1 MNMSNSDFPF
11 TLWLTGISASG
22 KTTLAKNIIK
32 KLHNDTSF
40 GEVLLIDGDE
50 IREKIGFYKYS
61 NTQRE
66 QIGNLKAELAEK
78 ENKKG
83 KVVIVTGIAAK
94 SEWRKEYRNI
104 IKNYYEIYLTCSLE
118 ACTKRDYK
126 NQYDKV
132 KTGHIKNFAGVTDQ
146 YEEHEEVDLI
156 INTETNAI
164 EDSVDILYNFIN
176 KIRKKS

>member
-1 MNMSNSDFPF
+1 MSNSNSPF

-32 KLHNDTSF
+32 KLHKDTSF
-40 GEVLLIDGDE
+40 GDVLLIDGDE

-83 KVVIVTGIAAK
+83 KVVLLLALLQNLNGEKNIVI
-94 SEWRKEYRNI
+94 
-104 IKNYYEIYLTCSLE
+104 
-118 ACTKRDYK
+118 
-126 NQYDKV
+126 
-132 KTGHIKNFAGVTDQ
+132 
-146 YEEHEEVDLI
+146 
-156 INTETNAI
+156 
-164 EDSVDILYNFIN
+164 
-176 KIRKKS
+176 